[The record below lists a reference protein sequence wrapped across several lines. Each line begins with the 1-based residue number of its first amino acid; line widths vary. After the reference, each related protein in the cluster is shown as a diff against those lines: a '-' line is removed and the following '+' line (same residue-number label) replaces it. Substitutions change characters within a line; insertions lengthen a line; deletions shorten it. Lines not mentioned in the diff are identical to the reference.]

1 MASQADSSS
10 ELAGTKTAERRGPS
24 TFRRAALASFALGVA
39 CAAIAFAGFLNFV
52 SLVPVGEQPT
62 PTKSD
67 GIVALTGGAERLSD
81 ALRLLASGRGQR
93 LLISGVHPETTE
105 RELARAQPDYLAFA
119 RCCVDLGRR
128 ALNTA
133 GNAVETRRWAVR
145 HGFRSLIV
153 VTSGY
158 HMPRTM
164 MELAREMPNVDL
176 IPYAVSTER
185 LRGDSWWRDYQT
197 TRVLAAEYVKYVA
210 ALVRVRLA
218 PRLAKTET
226 VESRDHAPGSG
237 S

>member
-1 MASQADSSS
+1 MATQTELLHS
-10 ELAGTKTAERRGPS
+10 ETDRRRPHW
-24 TFRRAALASFALGVA
+24 RRWALGV
-39 CAAIAFAGFLNFV
+39 CAAAVVALVFAGFLNFV
-52 SLVPVGEQPT
+52 RLVPEGEQASP
-62 PTKSD
+62 PPGD

-81 ALRLLASGRGQR
+81 ALRLLASGRGKR

-105 RELARAQPDYLAFA
+105 RELARAQPDYAAFA

-133 GNAVETRRWAVR
+133 GNAVETKRWAVS

-164 MELAREMPNVDL
+164 MELAREMPNVEL
-176 IPYAVSTER
+176 IPYAVVTDR
-185 LRGDSWWRDYQT
+185 LRGEPWWRDFAT
-197 TRVLAAEYVKYVA
+197 ARLLVGEYVKYVA

-226 VESRDHAPGSG
+226 AESRGAAPGARS
-237 S
+237 

>member
-1 MASQADSSS
+1 MATRSDSIH
-10 ELAGTKTAERRGPS
+10 AEPGPDRGPS
-24 TFRRAALASFALGVA
+24 SFRKAATTLALVCAVAGALL
-39 CAAIAFAGFLNFV
+39 FAGFLHFMQ
-52 SLVPVGEQPT
+52 LVPAAE
-62 PTKSD
+62 KSSPATGD

-81 ALRLLASGRGQR
+81 ALRLLASGRGKR

-105 RELARAQPDYLAFA
+105 RELSRAQPDYAAFA

-133 GNAVETRRWAVR
+133 GNAVETRRWAES

-164 MELAREMPNVDL
+164 MELAREMPKIEL
-176 IPYAVSTER
+176 IPYAVVTDR
-185 LRGDSWWRDYQT
+185 LQGEPWWRDLGT
-197 TRVLAAEYVKYVA
+197 ARLLIGEYVKYVA

-218 PRLAKTET
+218 PRMAKAPDAET
-226 VESRDHAPGSG
+226 AQDHAGLPEPRS
-237 S
+237 

>member
-1 MASQADSSS
+1 MATRSDSF
-10 ELAGTKTAERRGPS
+10 AAESAPSAGPS
-24 TFRRAALASFALGVA
+24 PFRRAAATLALTCGLAAALL
-39 CAAIAFAGFLNFV
+39 FAGFLHFMQ
-52 SLVPVGEQPT
+52 LVPSAE
-62 PTKSD
+62 KSSPAAGD

-81 ALRLLASGRGQR
+81 ALRLLASGRGKR

-105 RELARAQPDYLAFA
+105 RELARAQPDYAAFA

-133 GNAVETRRWAVR
+133 GNAVETRRWAVG

-153 VTSGY
+153 VTSAY

-164 MELAREMPNVDL
+164 MELAREMPNIEL
-176 IPYAVSTER
+176 IPYAVVTDR
-185 LRGDSWWRDYQT
+185 LKGEPWWRDLDT
-197 TRVLAAEYVKYVA
+197 ARLLVGEYVKYVA

-226 VESRDHAPGSG
+226 VQRTSAPEPQS
-237 S
+237 

>member
-1 MASQADSSS
+1 MASHTDLMSS
-10 ELAGTKTAERRGPS
+10 ETTRRPAG
-24 TFRRAALASFALGVA
+24 AALARWARALGVA
-39 CAAIAFAGFLNFV
+39 FAAAGALAFAGFLNFV
-52 SLVPVGEQPT
+52 SLVPQGEQPT
-62 PTKSD
+62 PSASD

-81 ALRLLASGRGQR
+81 ALRLLASGRGKR

-133 GNAVETRRWAVR
+133 GNAVETRRWAVG

-158 HMPRTM
+158 HMPRTL
-164 MELAREMPNVDL
+164 MELARQMPNVEL
-176 IPYAVSTER
+176 VPYAVVTDR
-185 LRGDSWWRDYQT
+185 LRGEPWWRDLDT
-197 TRVLAAEYVKYVA
+197 AELLAGEYLKYVA

-226 VESRDHAPGSG
+226 AGRRAPAPEAGS
-237 S
+237 

>member
-1 MASQADSSS
+1 MATHPDV
-10 ELAGTKTAERRGPS
+10 TAPGQPERRRAS
-24 TFRRAALASFALGVA
+24 TLAKAGRAAGVVAALA
-39 CAAIAFAGFLNFV
+39 AAAVFAGFLNFV
-52 SLVPVGEQPT
+52 SQVPVGEQPT
-62 PTKSD
+62 PPASD

-81 ALRLLASGRGQR
+81 ALRLLASGRAKR

-105 RELARAQPDYLAFA
+105 RELARAQPDYAAFA

-133 GNAVETRRWAVR
+133 GNAVETRRWANV
-145 HGFRSLIV
+145 HGFGSLIV

-164 MELAREMPNVDL
+164 MELAREMPNVRL
-176 IPYAVSTER
+176 IPYAVVTDR
-185 LRGDSWWRDYQT
+185 LKDEAWWRDWDAA
-197 TRVLAAEYVKYVA
+197 RVLVFEYVKYVA

-226 VESRDHAPGSG
+226 VERRAPAPEAGS
-237 S
+237 

>member
-1 MASQADSSS
+1 MQMVPPPEQATPA
-10 ELAGTKTAERRGPS
+10 AG
-24 TFRRAALASFALGVA
+24 
-39 CAAIAFAGFLNFV
+39 
-52 SLVPVGEQPT
+52 
-62 PTKSD
+62 D

-81 ALRLLASGRGQR
+81 ALRLLASGRGKR
-93 LLISGVHPETTE
+93 LLISGVHPETSE
-105 RELARAQPDYLAFA
+105 RELARAQPDYAAFA

-133 GNAVETRRWAVR
+133 GNAVETRRWANS

-164 MELAREMPNVDL
+164 MELAREMPDVEL
-176 IPYAVSTER
+176 IPYAVVTDR
-185 LRGDSWWRDYQT
+185 LKGEPWWRDYDT
-197 TRVLAAEYVKYVA
+197 ARLLVGEYVKYVA

-218 PRLAKTET
+218 PRLAKSET
-226 VESRDHAPGSG
+226 AQGRGFDMSARQESG

>member
-1 MASQADSSS
+1 MATGSDILST
-10 ELAGTKTAERRGPS
+10 GPTHGPS
-24 TFRRAALASFALGVA
+24 GSPFRRAVATLAFIG
-39 CAAIAFAGFLNFV
+39 AIAAALLFAGFLNFV
-52 SLVPVGEQPT
+52 RLLPGEEQAAPAAG
-62 PTKSD
+62 D

-81 ALRLLASGRGQR
+81 ALRLLASGRGKR

-105 RELARAQPDYLAFA
+105 RELARAQPDYAAFA

-133 GNAVETRRWAVR
+133 GNAVETRRWAVG

-164 MELAREMPNVDL
+164 MELHREMPDVEL
-176 IPYAVSTER
+176 IPYAVVTDR
-185 LRGDSWWRDYQT
+185 LRGEPWWRDFAT
-197 TRVLAAEYVKYVA
+197 ARLLAGEYVKYVA

-226 VESRDHAPGSG
+226 AEGRAGTPAPRS
-237 S
+237 

>member
-1 MASQADSSS
+1 MSSPTDLLPRRES
-10 ELAGTKTAERRGPS
+10 GRPNVSPLSRGALAAGVVFGAI
-24 TFRRAALASFALGVA
+24 AALV
-39 CAAIAFAGFLNFV
+39 FAGFLNFV
-52 SLVPVGEQPT
+52 RLVPEGVQAT
-62 PTKSD
+62 PPPGD

-93 LLISGVHPETTE
+93 LLISGVHPETSE
-105 RELARAQPDYLAFA
+105 RELSRAQPDYAAFA

-133 GNAVETRRWAVR
+133 GNAVETRRWAES

-164 MELAREMPNVDL
+164 MELAREMPTVQL
-176 IPYAVSTER
+176 IPYAVVTDR
-185 LRGDSWWRDYQT
+185 LKGEPWWRDWPT
-197 TRVLAAEYVKYVA
+197 AKLLAIEYVKYVA
-210 ALVRVRLA
+210 AVVRVRLA

-226 VESRDHAPGSG
+226 AEGRGTPPACCV
-237 S
+237 